1 MITGENQRIAPMPV
15 LHILSHQ
22 GVLCLFYAINL
33 RPSAACICSAPQKL
47 PDESGLAAF
56 TTVTMRD
63 QISAPPEVIL
73 AASPNYVTGDGVPKT
88 PNKSL
93 EFSTQLHSGSA
104 LTSPGDGQGAMRAHL
119 AQK

>member
-33 RPSAACICSAPQKL
+33 RPGAACICSPPEKL
-47 PDESGLAAF
+47 PDASGIAAF
-56 TTVTMRD
+56 TTVTMGD
-63 QISAPPEVIL
+63 QSIGPPEVIL
-73 AASPNYVTGDGVPKT
+73 AASPNYVTGDGVPET
-88 PNKSL
+88 ANKSL
-93 EFSTQLHSGSA
+93 EFSTPLLSGSA
-104 LTSPGDGQGAMRAHL
+104 LTSPSDGRGVMQAHL

>member
-22 GVLCLFYAINL
+22 GVLCLFYAVNL
-33 RPSAACICSAPQKL
+33 RPGAACICTPPEKL
-47 PDESGLAAF
+47 QDESGLALF

-63 QISAPPEVIL
+63 QSGAPPEVIL
-73 AASPNYVTGDGVPKT
+73 AASPNFITRDDVPKT
-88 PNKSL
+88 PNQPL
-93 EFSTQLHSGSA
+93 EFSTPLHSGSA
-104 LTSPGDGQGAMRAHL
+104 VTSPGDGQGGIQSHL